1 MDLNKIFL
9 VGRLTR
15 DPESK
20 MLPSG
25 TAVANFG
32 LATNRYFTDKSGE
45 KQQEVEFHNIS
56 TFGKIAESAA
66 QYLKKGGLVLI
77 EGRIKTR
84 SWNDKEGNKRYT
96 TEIIAERLQFG
107 PRSDT
112 TIRPIQPKSS
122 TPSPV
127 QKEEKKEEDIPV
139 IEQDKE
145 EINIKDIPF

>member
-9 VGRLTR
+9 IGRLTR

-32 LATNRYFTDKSGE
+32 LATNRYFTDKSGD

-56 TFGKIAESAA
+56 IFGKMAESAA
-66 QYLKKGGLVLI
+66 QYLKKGSLVLV
-77 EGRIKTR
+77 EGRIRTR

-96 TEIIAERLQFG
+96 TEVIAQKLQFG

-112 TIRPIQPKSS
+112 PLESRKPIPSS
-122 TPSPV
+122 P
-127 QKEEKKEEDIPV
+127 QKENKEEKIPV
-139 IEQDKE
+139 IKQDEE

>member
-56 TFGKIAESAA
+56 TFGKIAESAS

-107 PRSDT
+107 PRSET
-112 TIRPIQPKSS
+112 TIQPIQPKSS
-122 TPSPV
+122 TPSPT
-127 QKEEKKEEDIPV
+127 QKEEKEEDIPV

>member
-9 VGRLTR
+9 IGRLTR

-56 TFGKIAESAA
+56 TFGKVAESAA
-66 QYLKKGGLVLI
+66 QYLKKGSLVLI
-77 EGRIKTR
+77 EGRIRTR

-96 TEIIAERLQFG
+96 TEIIAQRLQFG
-107 PRSDT
+107 PRSNT
-112 TIRPIQPKSS
+112 TLETGKPAV
-122 TPSPV
+122 PSI
-127 QKEEKKEEDIPV
+127 QKENKEEEIPI

>member
-9 VGRLTR
+9 IGRLTR

-32 LATNRYFTDKSGE
+32 LATNRYFTDKSGD

-56 TFGKIAESAA
+56 TFGKIAESVA
-66 QYLKKGGLVLI
+66 QYLKKGSLALI
-77 EGRIKTR
+77 EGRIRTR

-96 TEIIAERLQFG
+96 TEIIAQKVQFG
-107 PRSDT
+107 PRSDA
-112 TIRPIQPKSS
+112 
-122 TPSPV
+122 PSEQKKPTFSPT
-127 QKEEKKEEDIPV
+127 QKEAKEEDIPV

>member
-56 TFGKIAESAA
+56 TFGRIAESAS

-84 SWNDKEGNKRYT
+84 SWDDKEGNKRYT

-107 PRSDT
+107 PRSEG
-112 TIRPIQPKSS
+112 PIQPKQAA
-122 TPSPV
+122 TTTSPTT
-127 QKEEKKEEDIPV
+127 QKEVKEEDIPV

>member
-9 VGRLTR
+9 VGRLTK

-25 TAVANFG
+25 TAVANFSI
-32 LATNRYFTDKSGE
+32 ATNRYFTDKSGE

-56 TFGKIAESAA
+56 TFGKIAESSA
-66 QYLKKGGLVLI
+66 QYLKKGSLVLI
-77 EGRIKTR
+77 EGRIRTR

-96 TEIIAERLQFG
+96 TEVIAQKVQFG
-107 PRSDT
+107 PRSEGSFKAT
-112 TIRPIQPKSS
+112 KEAPS
-122 TPSPV
+122 TPKEEI
-127 QKEEKKEEDIPV
+127 KEEKIPV
-139 IEQDKE
+139 IEQDEE

>member
-9 VGRLTR
+9 IGRLTR

-107 PRSDT
+107 PRSDA
-112 TIRPIQPKSS
+112 PVQPKKP
-122 TPSPV
+122 TTTSPV
-127 QKEEKKEEDIPV
+127 QKEEKEEEIPV

-145 EINIKDIPF
+145 EEINIKDIPF